1 MPDYTSQFLARSPER
16 HRDADQMTEDNSP
29 LGRLRRQV
37 QRRRLADRQFRER
50 VRAQHVDSVNQ
61 LAKLGDA
68 ELIATAPGLA
78 NETHQ
83 MEMSRR
89 LKVAI
94 GELTSETVAA
104 RRSSDR
110 ASARIVWLTVVLVL
124 LTAALVAL
132 TVVLAVRS

>member
-1 MPDYTSQFLARSPER
+1 VNWPRAWLK
-16 HRDADQMTEDNSP
+16 
-29 LGRLRRQV
+29 RRPQSE
-37 QRRRLADRQFRER
+37 QQFRDQ
-50 VRAQHVDSVNQ
+50 VRARNVDSVNQ
-61 LAKLGDA
+61 LAQLGDA

-94 GELTSETVAA
+94 QELTGETVAA
-104 RRSSDR
+104 RESSDR
-110 ASARIVWLTVVLVL
+110 ASARIAWLNVFLVV